1 MTLYLLAGGRDGADW
16 VRNLRARPDVEVR
29 VGRDGP
35 AQAARA
41 RVVEEGTDED
51 SRGRRLLLEKYQAPG
66 ARDLEGWGRSALLV
80 ALELGQGPA
89 AGTSSD
95 MTT

>member
-1 MTLYLLAGGRDGADW
+1 M
-16 VRNLRARPDVEVR
+16 RNLRARPNVEVQ
-29 VGRDGP
+29 VGRDGRV
-35 AQAARA
+35 QAATA

-51 SRGRRLLLEKYQAPG
+51 ASGRRLLLEKYPAPG

-80 ALELGQGPA
+80 AVEVAQDPA

-95 MTT
+95 ITT

>member
-1 MTLYLLAGGRDGADW
+1 M
-16 VRNLRARPDVEVR
+16 RNLRTRPEVEVG

-35 AQAARA
+35 RQAARA

-51 SRGRRLLLEKYQAPG
+51 ALGRRLLLDKYQASG
-66 ARDLEGWGRSALLV
+66 TGDLEGWGRPALLV
-80 ALELGQGPA
+80 AVDLGQDAA

-95 MTT
+95 ITT